1 MKILLMGYRYLLPG
15 IMLPLLFGCA
25 SSNGVTSSDFATALP
40 LIPGEA
46 TLQMRK
52 TNTDE
57 FKLPVST
64 RMSNGSILMFSPIEF
79 RSEKNHF
86 AVETAALPLGRYVAV
101 RHSGEGITAD
111 LRSGEGRSFIVH
123 YDARYPD
130 LQAAY
135 RDFPRLSAEQYR
147 RVTIAGKPAIEI
159 EQWRLRLTMIF
170 SKERQAFRVL
180 LDNLDYTAPQAQSL
194 PPDESQTRSVTQALP
209 VVVAF
214 SYRHPDNAHETLIQQ
229 NVFFEF
235 KVENHNGAYQA
246 APQISGWVPLHAN
259 AQSLPYTVGIVV
271 AEVHEKREDFY
282 KKLFD
287 VVKNVRSMI

>member
-1 MKILLMGYRYLLPG
+1 MKILLRGCRYLLPG
-15 IMLPLLFGCA
+15 VLLPFLFGCA
-25 SSNGVTSSDFATALP
+25 SSSGAISGDIASALP

-46 TLQMRK
+46 TLQMHK
-52 TNTDE
+52 TNTAE
-57 FKLPVST
+57 LKLPVST

-135 RDFPRLSAEQYR
+135 RDFPKLPAEQYR
-147 RVTIAGKPAIEI
+147 HVSIAGKPAIEI

-170 SKERQAFRVL
+170 SKEQQAFRVL
-180 LDNLDYTAPQAQSL
+180 LDNLDYTAPQAKL
-194 PPDESQTRSVTQALP
+194 PQTDELQAQNVTQALP

-214 SYRHPDNAHETLIQQ
+214 SYRHPDNVHETLIQQ

-235 KVENHNGAYQA
+235 KVENHNGGYQA
-246 APQISGWVPLHAN
+246 APQISGWVPMHAN
-259 AQSLPYTVGIVV
+259 AQSQPYTVGIVV